1 MSHILFLYLI
11 FGVIL
16 LGAQSPSSS
25 GAHEGKTVYIS
36 IPKPI
41 DLDQEKMIQQA
52 DQNITQHGGRP

>member
-1 MSHILFLYLI
+1 MSRILFLCLV

-25 GAHEGKTVYIS
+25 DVQDGKTVYIP

-41 DLDQEKMIQQA
+41 NLYEEQHIQQA